1 MKYKPKIIVFYAG
14 DNDIA
19 GKKAPEQVLD
29 DYVEFVGL
37 VRKNI
42 KQSRIIYIP
51 IKPSPSRWSLW
62 GDMAETNKLIK
73 MFIDSDD
80 QQIYLDTANPM
91 LNDRGKPSGHLF
103 ISDSLHLSEG
113 GYDLWSGILRPTL
126 DSLIYLDRFKIFPW

>member
-1 MKYKPKIIVFYAG
+1 MFYAG

-29 DYVEFVGL
+29 DYVEFIGL

-42 KQSRIIYIP
+42 KQARIIYIS

-62 GDMAETNKLIK
+62 SDMAKTNKLIK

-80 QQIYLDTANPM
+80 QQIYLDTATPM
-91 LNDRGKPSGHLF
+91 LNNRGKPYGHLF
-103 ISDSLHLSEG
+103 VSDSLHLSEE
-113 GYDLWSGILRPTL
+113 GYDLWSGILKPAL